1 MTSNPRTENRELKT
15 GNWRFTNRP
24 RASSPF
30 KDFSRVSEASD
41 SSLVPASN
49 PTTADIVILGAGV
62 MGASIAFHLAKRK
75 AGKIVVIDKG
85 HVGQG
90 GSGRSSALIRMHYS
104 YPPEVQLALVSL
116 DMFQNWSDA
125 LGCPGDF
132 RKTGFV
138 RIVHPGES
146 DRLKQNVEMQCRLGV
161 DVRLIDRVELKEL
174 EPDWAV
180 DEVELAAYEPDSGYG
195 DGAGVANDFLARA
208 RDLGVKYLSKTES
221 SLCIERGCIRGVST
235 AQGEISAPVVVAATG
250 PWTRPLLQK
259 ANLDLPI
266 ETEYHQVAILKNAPA
281 MKGGGCA
288 CIDSV
293 TATYFRSDAHDKF
306 LVGDFYGQRGTDP
319 DNFPQ
324 RAADHELE
332 EIIER
337 ACRRVPRLENA
348 EVMRGVTGVYD
359 MTPDSRP
366 LLGEMPEVSGLYI
379 CAGFSGMGFK
389 ISPAIGLVMSELLL
403 DGHGKTVD
411 INSFSP
417 TRFKEGK
424 PIKAEFEYKDD

>member
-1 MTSNPRTENRELKT
+1 MNLDSRN
-15 GNWRFTNRP
+15 G
-24 RASSPF
+24 
-30 KDFSRVSEASD
+30 SRVS
-41 SSLVPASN
+41 
-49 PTTADIVILGAGV
+49 TADIVILGAGV
-62 MGASIAFHLAKRK
+62 MGAAIAFHLARRK
-75 AGKIVVIDKG
+75 AGKIVVVDKS
-85 HVGQG
+85 HVAQG

-104 YPPEVQLALVSL
+104 YPPEVQLALISL
-116 DMFQNWSDA
+116 QMFEHWSDA
-125 LGCPGDF
+125 VGGDGDF

-138 RIVHPGES
+138 RIVLPGEN
-146 DRLKQNVEMQCRLGV
+146 DRLKRNVEMQRELGANV
-161 DVRLIDRVELKEL
+161 KLIDRAELKEL
-174 EPDWAV
+174 EPDWSV

-208 RDLGVKYLSKTES
+208 RDLGVVYLSKTES
-221 SLCIERGCIRGVST
+221 SLRIEDGRVRGVST
-235 AQGEISAPVVVAATG
+235 SQGEIAAPMVVAATG
-250 PWTRPLLQK
+250 PWTRPLFQ
-259 ANLDLPI
+259 NVGIDLPI
-266 ETEYHQVAILKNAPA
+266 ETEYHQVAILKNPPG

-293 TATYFRSDAHDKF
+293 SATYFRSDAHDKF
-306 LVGDFYGQRGTDP
+306 LVGDFYGRRGADP

-337 ACRRVPRLENA
+337 ACRRVPKLENA

-366 LLGEMPEVSGLYI
+366 LLGEIPGVNGLYV

-403 DGHGKTVD
+403 DGRGQAVD
-411 INSFSP
+411 ISSFSP
-417 TRFKEGK
+417 SRFADGK

>member
-1 MTSNPRTENRELKT
+1 MNLDSRNGSRSDART
-15 GNWRFTNRP
+15 
-24 RASSPF
+24 
-30 KDFSRVSEASD
+30 
-41 SSLVPASN
+41 
-49 PTTADIVILGAGV
+49 TTADVVILGAGV
-62 MGASIAFHLAKRK
+62 MGASIAFHLAQRK

-116 DMFQNWSDA
+116 HMFELWRDVV
-125 LGCPGDF
+125 GEEGDF

-138 RIVHPGES
+138 RIVHPGET
-146 DRLKQNVEMQCRLGV
+146 DRLKQNVEMQRALGANV
-161 DVRLIDRVELKEL
+161 KLIDRVELKEL
-174 EPDWAV
+174 EPDWTV

-195 DGAGVANDFLARA
+195 DGAGVANDFLTRARA
-208 RDLGVKYLSKTES
+208 LGVAYRSKTEAVEF
-221 SLCIERGCIRGVST
+221 LVEGGQVRGIKT
-235 AQGEISAPVVVAATG
+235 DHGEIATPIVIAATG
-250 PWTRPLLQK
+250 PWTQPLFQRIGI
-259 ANLDLPI
+259 DLPI
-266 ETEYHQVAILKNAPA
+266 ETEYHQVAILRNAPD

-293 TATYFRSDAHDKF
+293 SATYFRSDAHDKF
-306 LVGDFYGQRGTDP
+306 LIGDFYGQRGADP

-324 RAADHELE
+324 RASDDGLE

-337 ACRRVPRLENA
+337 ASRRVPKLENA

-366 LLGEMPEVSGLYI
+366 LLGEISGVGGLYV

-403 DGHGKTVD
+403 DGCGKTVD
-411 INSFSP
+411 ISSFCP
-417 TRFKEGK
+417 GRFAASE

>member
-1 MTSNPRTENRELKT
+1 MNNGNSRT
-15 GNWRFTNRP
+15 
-24 RASSPF
+24 
-30 KDFSRVSEASD
+30 DSRI
-41 SSLVPASN
+41 
-49 PTTADIVILGAGV
+49 TTADIVILGAGV
-62 MGASIAFHLAKRK
+62 MGASIAFHLAKRN
-75 AGKIVVIDKG
+75 AGKIVVVDKG

-104 YPPEVQLALVSL
+104 YPPEVQLALISL
-116 DMFQNWSDA
+116 HMFQNWRETV
-125 LGCPGDF
+125 GEEGDF

-138 RIVHPGES
+138 RIVHPGETE
-146 DRLKQNVEMQCRLGV
+146 RLKQNVKMQRDLGV
-161 DVRLIDRVELKEL
+161 NVKLIDRVELKEL
-174 EPDWAV
+174 EPDWNV

-195 DGAGVANDFLARA
+195 DGAGVANDFLTRA
-208 RDLGVKYLSKTES
+208 RDLGVTYLPKKHAALRVQGERVLGVGMLGDGTED
-221 SLCIERGCIRGVST
+221 GD
-235 AQGEISAPVVVAATG
+235 GEISAPVVVAATG
-250 PWTRPLLQK
+250 PWTRPLFDQIGI
-259 ANLDLPI
+259 DLPI
-266 ETEYHQVAILKNAPA
+266 ETEYHQVAILKNAPD

-306 LVGDFYGQRGTDP
+306 LIGDFYGQRGADP

-324 RAADHELE
+324 RASDDGLE

-337 ACRRVPRLENA
+337 ACRRVPKLENA

-366 LLGEMPEVSGLYI
+366 LLGKIPGVDGLYI

-403 DGHGKTVD
+403 DGRGKSVD
-411 INSFSP
+411 ISAFCP
-417 TRFKEGK
+417 GRFAAGR
-424 PIKAEFEYKDD
+424 PIKAEYEYKDD

>member
-1 MTSNPRTENRELKT
+1 MKN
-15 GNWRFTNRP
+15 GNS
-24 RASSPF
+24 RA
-30 KDFSRVSEASD
+30 DSRI
-41 SSLVPASN
+41 
-49 PTTADIVILGAGV
+49 TTADFVILGAGV

-104 YPPEVQLALVSL
+104 YPPEVQLALISL
-116 DMFQNWSDA
+116 RMFQNWRETV
-125 LGCPGDF
+125 GEEGDF

-138 RIVHPGES
+138 RIVHPGETE
-146 DRLKQNVEMQCRLGV
+146 RLKQNVQMQRDLGV
-161 DVRLIDRVELKEL
+161 NVKLIDRVELKEL
-174 EPDWAV
+174 EPDWNV

-195 DGAGVANDFLARA
+195 DGAGVANDFLTRA
-208 RDLGVKYLSKTES
+208 RDLGVTYLPKKHA
-221 SLCIERGCIRGVST
+221 SLRVQGERELGIGILGDGT
-235 AQGEISAPVVVAATG
+235 QQGEISAPVVVAATG
-250 PWTRPLLQK
+250 PWTRPLFDQIGI
-259 ANLDLPI
+259 DIPI
-266 ETEYHQVAILKNAPA
+266 ETEYHQVAILKNAPD

-306 LVGDFYGQRGTDP
+306 LIGDFYGQRGADP

-324 RAADHELE
+324 RASDDGLE
-332 EIIER
+332 EIIGH
-337 ACRRVPRLENA
+337 ACRRVPKLENA

-366 LLGEMPEVSGLYI
+366 LLGKVSGVDGLYI

-389 ISPAIGLVMSELLL
+389 ISPAIGLVMSELLF
-403 DGHGKTVD
+403 DGRGKSVD
-411 INSFSP
+411 ISAFCP
-417 TRFKEGK
+417 GRFAAGR
-424 PIKAEFEYKDD
+424 PIKADYEYKDD